1 VWKVKIDDCNS
12 VLTNFAVRAQ
22 NADKEESIM
31 KFRLETQ
38 EIDEHCNGKGL
49 VLVAKISPV
58 FIISKDNW
66 VIV

>member
-22 NADKEESIM
+22 NADKEESFM

-38 EIDEHCNGKGL
+38 EIDEHCNGKGF
-49 VLVAKISPV
+49 VSVAKIPPV
-58 FIISKDNW
+58 FLISKDNW